1 LVVRQLSKHASDDSY
16 EKEMNPA
23 SFSDKKLGQWGQP
36 GFTYFEGF

>member
-23 SFSDKKLGQWGQP
+23 SFSDKKLGQWGRT
-36 GFTYFEGF
+36 GFTYSEGF